1 MKNNVYICITES
13 LCCTVE
19 INTILSINYPST
31 KILLSMTKGKQK
43 TYPEEK
49 SQSEL
54 DSGMTDQTG
63 ILQNNNYD

>member
-1 MKNNVYICITES
+1 
-13 LCCTVE
+13 
-19 INTILSINYPST
+19 
-31 KILLSMTKGKQK
+31 MTKGKQK